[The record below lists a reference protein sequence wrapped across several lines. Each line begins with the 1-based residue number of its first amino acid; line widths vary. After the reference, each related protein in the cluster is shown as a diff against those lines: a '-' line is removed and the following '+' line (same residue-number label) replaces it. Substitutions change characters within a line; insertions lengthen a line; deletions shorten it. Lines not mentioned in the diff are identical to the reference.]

1 MEMSAQFAPF
11 VKATIKILKDM
22 LGFQITNGDNE
33 KEADIFTSRGFAVMV
48 GFTGG
53 WKGRLIL
60 DMPGETA
67 MKMASSMTGEVYSG
81 AGEEEVLLSGAEL
94 GNIIGGNAITEVNN
108 SQPGLKIRL
117 TPPSV
122 FSGDEMTFFNARL
135 SSWSVLLNTDAGPV
149 KLNVAIEGA

>member
-22 LGFQITNGDNE
+22 MGFQITSGGNE
-33 KEADIFTSRGFAVMV
+33 NEADMFTSRGFAVML

-53 WKGRLIL
+53 WKGRFIL

-67 MKMASSMTGEVYSG
+67 MKMASSMTGEAYSNPG
-81 AGEEEVLLSGAEL
+81 DEEVLLSGAEL

-108 SQPGLKIRL
+108 SQPGLQIRL

-122 FSGDEMTFFNARL
+122 FSGDGMTFFNAHL
-135 SSWSVLLNTDAGPV
+135 SSWSVLLATDAGPV
-149 KLNVAIEGA
+149 KLNVAVEGA